1 MNINIKAT
9 NIELTPAIS
18 DYVDKRINSI
28 QKYLQGGEEGSDIV
42 AQVEVGKST
51 NHHKGGEIF
60 RAEVLISGAGLNLYA
75 FAETEDLYASI
86 DKVKDEITYE
96 IKRNKE
102 KRFALARRGGQM
114 VKDMMKGVTSQAK
127 RFKFKGFRRDENE

>member
-18 DYVDKRINSI
+18 DYVDKKISSI
-28 QKYLQGGEEGSDIV
+28 YKYLQTADNDSDII

-51 NHHKGGEIF
+51 NHHKAGDIF
-60 RAEVLISGAGLNLYA
+60 RAEVHISGSGLNLYA
-75 FAETEDLYASI
+75 VAETEDLYASI
-86 DKVKDEITYE
+86 DKVKDEISYE
-96 IKRNKE
+96 VKRNKE

-114 VKDMMKGVTSQAK
+114 VKDMMKGASTQVR
-127 RFKFKGFRRDENE
+127 RFKFKGFRKGENE